1 MKIIIT
7 EEQRK
12 SLNEMIKLDIKVG
25 DTLMGGKFKNKKVVV
40 KTIGKNDKGDIT
52 INGKPLLRFRL
63 LKESKSLSIDK
74 ILEVFKKWLYKN
86 YDEISFLETSTY
98 DGHPLIKIYYT
109 TDSDAV
115 NHDSWLAGEIT
126 DYWNK
131 ITGGKIPILP
141 RWKFSGYNAKIVIDT
156 EKFNDEEIIDENT
169 MLGNEILNE
178 NNRKLEILD
187 SLLRLK
193 FNGIDDMW
201 ADWSNY
207 NCGMG
212 ECCDPY
218 SISFILPEK
227 NYFEYIFKIVDSSK
241 YDDDADYPREMMDEL
256 PEPCE
261 QYPDIRES
269 RFDTLYMPEETTE
282 SIEQF
287 YGHRM
292 RWEKDMLVWFNNKF
306 GLNLRDIYYQ

>member
-1 MKIIIT
+1 MKIIIKEDKLKNSLERLIQST
-7 EEQRK
+7 LNSLLEDENTFDSYELDTLK
-12 SLNEMIKLDIKVG
+12 SIDRVEISHITTGVGITVWLNIYSNEYESFDFLTSELQYKLKNLIPNIKIFTNDVITPDDEDFINEMIKLDIKVG

-52 INGKPLLRFRL
+52 INGKPLLRFRI
-63 LKESKSLSIDK
+63 LKEDTSESDKNKKLSTLDK
-74 ILEVFKKWLYKN
+74 LLHIQFK
-86 YDEISFLETSTY
+86 
-98 DGHPLIKIYYT
+98 
-109 TDSDAV
+109 
-115 NHDSWLAGEIT
+115 
-126 DYWNK
+126 
-131 ITGGKIPILP
+131 
-141 RWKFSGYNAKIVIDT
+141 
-156 EKFNDEEIIDENT
+156 
-169 MLGNEILNE
+169 
-178 NNRKLEILD
+178 
-187 SLLRLK
+187 
-193 FNGIDDMW
+193 GIDDMW
-201 ADWSNY
+201 VDWSNY

-292 RWEKDMLVWFNNKF
+292 RWEKDMLTWFNDKF

>member
-1 MKIIIT
+1 MKIIIKEDKLKNSLERLIQST
-7 EEQRK
+7 LNSLLEDENTFDSYELDTLK
-12 SLNEMIKLDIKVG
+12 SIDRVEISHITTGIGITVWLNIYSKINENFDFLTSELQYKLKNLIPNIKIFTNDVITPDDEDFINEMIKLDIKVG

-52 INGKPLLRFRL
+52 INGKPLLRFRI
-63 LKESKSLSIDK
+63 LKEDTSKSDKNKKLSTLDK
-74 ILEVFKKWLYKN
+74 LLHIQFK
-86 YDEISFLETSTY
+86 
-98 DGHPLIKIYYT
+98 
-109 TDSDAV
+109 
-115 NHDSWLAGEIT
+115 
-126 DYWNK
+126 
-131 ITGGKIPILP
+131 
-141 RWKFSGYNAKIVIDT
+141 
-156 EKFNDEEIIDENT
+156 
-169 MLGNEILNE
+169 
-178 NNRKLEILD
+178 
-187 SLLRLK
+187 
-193 FNGIDDMW
+193 GIDDMW
-201 ADWSNY
+201 VDWSNY

-292 RWEKDMLVWFNNKF
+292 RWEKDMLTWFNDKF

>member
-1 MKIIIT
+1 MKIIIKEDKLKNSLEKLIQST
-7 EEQRK
+7 FNSFLNDEEYFDSYELDILNSIDRVEISHITTGIGITVWLDIYSKINENFDFLTSELQYK
-12 SLNEMIKLDIKVG
+12 LKNLIPNIKIFTNDVITPDDEDFINEMIKLDIKVG

-52 INGKPLLRFRL
+52 INGKPLLRFRI
-63 LKESKSLSIDK
+63 LKEDISESDKNKKLSTLDK
-74 ILEVFKKWLYKN
+74 LLHIQFK
-86 YDEISFLETSTY
+86 
-98 DGHPLIKIYYT
+98 
-109 TDSDAV
+109 
-115 NHDSWLAGEIT
+115 
-126 DYWNK
+126 
-131 ITGGKIPILP
+131 
-141 RWKFSGYNAKIVIDT
+141 
-156 EKFNDEEIIDENT
+156 
-169 MLGNEILNE
+169 
-178 NNRKLEILD
+178 
-187 SLLRLK
+187 
-193 FNGIDDMW
+193 GIDDMW
-201 ADWSNY
+201 VDWSNY

-241 YDDDADYPREMMDEL
+241 YDDDADYPKEMMDEL

-292 RWEKDMLVWFNNKF
+292 RWEKDMLTWFNNKF

>member
-1 MKIIIT
+1 MKIIIKEDKLKNSLEKLIQST
-7 EEQRK
+7 FNSFLNDEEYFDSYELDILNSIDRVEISHITTGIGITVWLNIYSKINENFDFLTSELQYK
-12 SLNEMIKLDIKVG
+12 LKNLIPNIKIFTNDVITPDDEDFINEMIKLDIKVG

-52 INGKPLLRFRL
+52 INGKPLLRFRI
-63 LKESKSLSIDK
+63 LKEDISESDKNKKLSTLDK
-74 ILEVFKKWLYKN
+74 LLHIQFK
-86 YDEISFLETSTY
+86 
-98 DGHPLIKIYYT
+98 
-109 TDSDAV
+109 
-115 NHDSWLAGEIT
+115 
-126 DYWNK
+126 
-131 ITGGKIPILP
+131 
-141 RWKFSGYNAKIVIDT
+141 
-156 EKFNDEEIIDENT
+156 
-169 MLGNEILNE
+169 
-178 NNRKLEILD
+178 
-187 SLLRLK
+187 
-193 FNGIDDMW
+193 GIDDMW
-201 ADWSNY
+201 VDWSNY

-292 RWEKDMLVWFNNKF
+292 RWEKDMLTWFNDKF

>member
-1 MKIIIT
+1 MKIIIKEDKLKNSLEKLIQST
-7 EEQRK
+7 FNSFLNDEEYFDSYELDILNSIDRVEISHITTGIGITVWLNIYSKINENFDFLTSELQYK
-12 SLNEMIKLDIKVG
+12 LKNLIPNIKIFTNDVITPDDEDFINEMIKLDIKVG

-52 INGKPLLRFRL
+52 INGKPLLRFRI
-63 LKESKSLSIDK
+63 LKEDISESDKNKKLSTLDK
-74 ILEVFKKWLYKN
+74 LLHIQFK
-86 YDEISFLETSTY
+86 
-98 DGHPLIKIYYT
+98 
-109 TDSDAV
+109 
-115 NHDSWLAGEIT
+115 
-126 DYWNK
+126 
-131 ITGGKIPILP
+131 
-141 RWKFSGYNAKIVIDT
+141 
-156 EKFNDEEIIDENT
+156 
-169 MLGNEILNE
+169 
-178 NNRKLEILD
+178 
-187 SLLRLK
+187 
-193 FNGIDDMW
+193 GIDDMW
-201 ADWSNY
+201 VDWSNY

-292 RWEKDMLVWFNNKF
+292 RWEKDMLTWFNNKF
-306 GLNLRDIYYQ
+306 ALNLRDIYYQ

>member
-1 MKIIIT
+1 MKIIIKEDKLKNSLEKLIQST
-7 EEQRK
+7 FNSFLNDEEYFDSYELDILNSIDRVEISHITTGIGITVWLDIYSKINENFDFLTSELQYK
-12 SLNEMIKLDIKVG
+12 LKNLIPNIKIFTNDVITPDDEDFINEMIKLDIKVG

-52 INGKPLLRFRL
+52 INGKPLLRFRI
-63 LKESKSLSIDK
+63 LKEDTSESDKNKKLSTLDK
-74 ILEVFKKWLYKN
+74 LLHIQFK
-86 YDEISFLETSTY
+86 
-98 DGHPLIKIYYT
+98 
-109 TDSDAV
+109 
-115 NHDSWLAGEIT
+115 
-126 DYWNK
+126 
-131 ITGGKIPILP
+131 
-141 RWKFSGYNAKIVIDT
+141 
-156 EKFNDEEIIDENT
+156 
-169 MLGNEILNE
+169 
-178 NNRKLEILD
+178 
-187 SLLRLK
+187 
-193 FNGIDDMW
+193 GIDDMW
-201 ADWSNY
+201 TDWSNY

-292 RWEKDMLVWFNNKF
+292 RWEKDMLTWFNDKF